1 MENLELYVNSIN
13 EIYNCLDRL
22 DQELLSGENSNN
34 ISNLNEYKELAI
46 SFAKLVGSTI
56 NNKENEG
63 DTNDR

>member
-22 DQELLSGENSNN
+22 DQELLSEENSNN